1 MEISPWQILRYMLTW
16 SLVNIKSCWPVL
28 HYYMYNSVQNAQLV
42 QPIQPVQ
49 TCKTVHLQELV
60 KNLTVTEQRQVE

>member
-1 MEISPWQILRYMLTW
+1 MEISPWQILRYMLTL
-16 SLVNIKSCWPVL
+16 SLVNIKRCWPVL

-42 QPIQPVQ
+42 QPVQ